1 MNHQPKDRFSA
12 FTLIELLVV
21 IAIIAILAAI
31 LFPVFA
37 RARENARKTSCISN
51 LKQIG
56 TATIMYAQDYDDAVP
71 RGFDSWQV
79 PLMPYI
85 KSGQVFSC
93 PSSSA
98 AEVTMRSYD
107 ITSGA
112 ATTEHGPIVGNFA
125 SNLPD
130 VKPSTVSADDFLK
143 PMIYGHY
150 TRNNDVILY
159 SNRTYLQLAAWQS
172 PSREILFAES
182 RDGAEDD
189 DDLDYDSDNSPYLE
203 EAGTTWNGMWR
214 TMAARHMEGSNVVY
228 ADGHVKWHRHDWFRT
243 QDGKNALNWFKA
255 YPACPDNTNWD
266 NAACAC
272 ATATQSPF

>member
-1 MNHQPKDRFSA
+1 MNQRSQKFPHSFSA

-56 TATIMYAQDYDDAVP
+56 LGTIMYAQDYDDAVP
-71 RGFDSWQV
+71 RGFYTWQV

-98 AEVTMRSYD
+98 PQVTMRDYNV
-107 ITSGA
+107 TTGGA
-112 ATTEHGPIVGNFA
+112 ISELGPIVGSYP

-130 VKPSTVSADDFLK
+130 VNPGLGSDFQK
-143 PMIYGHY
+143 PMIWGHY
-150 TRNNDVILY
+150 ARNNDIILY
-159 SNRTYLQLAAWQS
+159 SDQAYLRLAAWQA
-172 PSREILFAES
+172 PSREILFVES
-182 RDGAEDD
+182 SAGSEDD
-189 DDLDYDSDNSPYLE
+189 DINDWDDDNSPYLE
-203 EAGTTWNGMWR
+203 EGNTTWNGSWR
-214 TMAARHMEGSNVVY
+214 LISERHMEGSNVVY
-228 ADGHVKWHRHDWFRT
+228 ADGHVKWHRNDWYRS
-243 QDGKNALNWFKA
+243 QDGKNAINWYMA
-255 YPACPDNTNWD
+255 RPSCPENNTWGSSS
-266 NAACAC
+266 CPV
-272 ATATQSPF
+272 ATESPF